1 MIEIGKY
8 NTLTVEK
15 LVDFG
20 IYLTDGT
27 DSILLPKKWVLRD
40 MLPGKEVEVFIYKD
54 NEERPIATTL
64 KPYATVGEFAC
75 LKVKDLNELG
85 AFMVWGIE
93 KDIFVPY
100 REQATEMQAGRR
112 YVVYIFVDSVTDR
125 VVASS
130 KLSKFINQDDIDV
143 KELDEVE
150 ILVSKK
156 TDLGYE
162 AIINGKLKGLIYE
175 NEIFSP
181 IQVGDI
187 RSAFIKKIR
196 EDNKIDLSLQARDF
210 GISDDAKT
218 KILEVLEQRNGFL
231 ALNDESE
238 PDDIKEQL
246 HMSKKSF
253 KKAIGGLFKDKKI
266 RITERGI
273 ELLQ

>member
-1 MIEIGKY
+1 
-8 NTLTVEK
+8 
-15 LVDFG
+15 
-20 IYLTDGT
+20 
-27 DSILLPKKWVLRD
+27 

-85 AFMVWGIE
+85 AFMDWGIE

-100 REQATEMQAGRR
+100 REQATEMKAGRR

-266 RITERGI
+266 RITEKGI
-273 ELLQ
+273 ELIK

>member
-8 NTLTVEK
+8 NALTVEK

-266 RITERGI
+266 RITESGI

>member
-238 PDDIKEQL
+238 PEDIKEQL

-266 RITERGI
+266 RITEKGI
-273 ELLQ
+273 ELIK

>member
-266 RITERGI
+266 RITESGI

>member
-85 AFMVWGIE
+85 AFMDWGIE

-266 RITERGI
+266 RITEKGI
-273 ELLQ
+273 ELIK

>member
-85 AFMVWGIE
+85 AFMDWGIE

>member
-85 AFMVWGIE
+85 AFMDWGIE

-238 PDDIKEQL
+238 PEDIKEQL

-266 RITERGI
+266 RITEKGI
-273 ELLQ
+273 ELIK

>member
-8 NTLTVEK
+8 NALTVEK

-85 AFMVWGIE
+85 AFMDWGIE

>member
-85 AFMVWGIE
+85 AFMDWGIE

-143 KELDEVE
+143 KELEEVE
-150 ILVSKK
+150 ILISKK

-231 ALNDESE
+231 ALNDDSE

>member
-85 AFMVWGIE
+85 AFMDWGIE

-143 KELDEVE
+143 KELEEVE

-238 PDDIKEQL
+238 PEDIKEQL

-266 RITERGI
+266 RITEKGI
-273 ELLQ
+273 ELIK

>member
-1 MIEIGKY
+1 
-8 NTLTVEK
+8 
-15 LVDFG
+15 
-20 IYLTDGT
+20 
-27 DSILLPKKWVLRD
+27 

-238 PDDIKEQL
+238 PEDIKEQL

-266 RITERGI
+266 RITESGI